1 MQDLKDKNVKIN
13 NFKESANKYFN
24 NSLQTQNFIDNISKI
39 ISDKNYNV
47 IFDNKIINNKGQTVN
62 AQIKPLSNGEVEIRI
77 NPNSPKSGEFLI
89 IHEVTHAIETE
100 EMKSLVL
107 DYANQHDD
115 FKQVLNELKIS
126 YGTDDVSSEV
136 LADISGQLF
145 GNQQFINNL
154 SLEKNSIFKR
164 IYNSII
170 SLANKITGNSHE
182 ALFIQDLK
190 NKWETAYRNT
200 TQEQVVNNLQTG
212 SEFSIENNSKGNNPL
227 NWEKQVERYINGNK
241 QYMNNNQFYTKLLA
255 EVYID
260 ELAQISKKTNKV
272 PVLDYKNH
280 SFAKNGFDYRSAFF
294 ECLLVKMEQ

>member
-89 IHEVTHAIETE
+89 IYEVTHAIETE
-100 EMKSLVL
+100 EMKLLVL
-107 DYANQHDD
+107 DYASQHDD

-126 YGTDDVSSEV
+126 YGSDDVSSEV

-145 GNQQFINNL
+145 GNQEFTKIYEQK
-154 SLEKNSIFKR
+154 KN
-164 IYNSII
+164 
-170 SLANKITGNSHE
+170 
-182 ALFIQDLK
+182 
-190 NKWETAYRNT
+190 
-200 TQEQVVNNLQTG
+200 
-212 SEFSIENNSKGNNPL
+212 
-227 NWEKQVERYINGNK
+227 
-241 QYMNNNQFYTKLLA
+241 
-255 EVYID
+255 EVRTI
-260 ELAQISKKTNKV
+260 A
-272 PVLDYKNH
+272 P
-280 SFAKNGFDYRSAFF
+280 
-294 ECLLVKMEQ
+294 